1 MIHQKRFIIQ
11 LCLLFTLLTQ
21 TNQLF
26 AQLGGASLN
35 GPGMAIS
42 VDYLPASRYIRP
54 EDSVK
59 TGSTTSQQRIN
70 FGTAFLLSNK
80 IDTTTGKLRVWSASL
95 SGTYAQLDN
104 KDYEKSIFPKELL
117 GTEIGLQHYRSL
129 NKRWTMLA
137 LLSAGINTD
146 MEKID
151 HNDLFVNGGVVF
163 IKKQNAKFSYGFGA
177 VLTNSFGVPMILP
190 ALLVQ
195 WKTGERF
202 KVDVVFPEKLSV
214 STRLNKYADL
224 ALAFRMQGAA
234 YDVEKRKDNKRLMG
248 YSEMRIGLENT
259 WHLSRNIDFIASGG
273 SMLYSTT
280 SFQEKKLSEM
290 FKTKAEHRLATNYFL
305 SAGLRWNFMP
315 TRK

>member
-11 LCLLFTLLTQ
+11 LCLLFILLTQ
-21 TNQLF
+21 TNLLF
-26 AQLGGASLN
+26 AQLGGASFN
-35 GPGMAIS
+35 GPGMAVS

-80 IDTTTGKLRVWSASL
+80 VDTTTGKLRVWSASL
-95 SGTYAQLDN
+95 SGSYAQLDN
-104 KDYEKSIFPKELL
+104 KGYEKNIYPDELL
-117 GTEIGLQHYRSL
+117 GTEVGLQHYRSL
-129 NKRWTMLA
+129 NKRWTMLV
-137 LLSAGINTD
+137 LLSAGIYTD

-151 HNDLFVNGGVVF
+151 QNDLFVNGGVVF
-163 IKKQNAKFSYGFGA
+163 IRKHNAKLSYGIGA
-177 VLTNSFGVPMILP
+177 VLTNSFGTPMVLP
-190 ALLVQ
+190 AFLVQ

-202 KVDVVFPEKLSV
+202 KIDVVFPEKVSV
-214 STRLNKYADL
+214 STRLNKLSDL

-234 YDVEKRKDNKRLMG
+234 YDVEKRTDGKRLMG
-248 YSEMRIGLENT
+248 YAEMKIGLENT
-259 WHLSRNIDFIASGG
+259 WHLSRKIDFIASGG
-273 SMLYSTT
+273 SMLYSST

-290 FKTKAEHRLATNYFL
+290 FKSKPEHRLATNYFL
-305 SAGLRWNFMP
+305 SAGVRWNFVP

>member
-1 MIHQKRFIIQ
+1 MRHQKRFIQ
-11 LCLLFTLLTQ
+11 LCLLLGLLTQ
-21 TNQLF
+21 TNLLF

-35 GPGMAIS
+35 GPGMAVS

-59 TGSTTSQQRIN
+59 TGSTTSQHRIN
-70 FGTAFLLSNK
+70 FGTAFLLSNRV
-80 IDTTTGKLRVWSASL
+80 DTATGKLRIWSASL
-95 SGTYAQLDN
+95 SGSYAQLQN
-104 KDYEKSIFPKELL
+104 KNYEKNIYPEELL
-117 GTEIGLQHYRSL
+117 STEIGLQHYRSL

-137 LLSAGINTD
+137 LLSAGIYTD

-151 HNDLFVNGGVVF
+151 QNDLFVNGGVVF
-163 IKKQNAKFSYGFGA
+163 IRKHNVKLSYGIGA
-177 VLTNSFGVPMILP
+177 VLTNSFGTPMVLP

-202 KVDVVFPEKLSV
+202 KIDVVFPEKLSV

-234 YDVEKRKDNKRLMG
+234 YDVEKRADGKRLMG
-248 YSEMRIGLENT
+248 YAEMKLGLENT
-259 WHLSRNIDFIASGG
+259 WHLSRKIDFIASGG

-290 FKTKAEHRLATNYFL
+290 FKTKSEHRLATNYFL